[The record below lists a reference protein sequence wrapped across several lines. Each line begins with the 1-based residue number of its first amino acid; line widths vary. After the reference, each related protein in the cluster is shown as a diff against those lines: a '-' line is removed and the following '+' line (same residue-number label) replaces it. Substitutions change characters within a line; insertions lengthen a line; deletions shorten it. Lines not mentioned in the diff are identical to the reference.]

1 MANSEMSPPA
11 ARVLLLHSNDVH
23 SHLEQAAKMATYIT
37 EQRRHCGT
45 DRLLVL
51 DIGDHM
57 DRMRLETE
65 GSDGLVNIALLNE
78 AGYDAVTIGNNEGLT
93 YTEHVLERA
102 YGHEARFPVLC
113 ANMRRTAGALRPE
126 WLLPGTVIRK
136 GGLRFGLIG
145 VTAAFSDFY
154 TMLGWDAGDPVRAA
168 AEQAEALRPHADV
181 VVLLSHLGLAF
192 DKRIAEE
199 VNGIDLI
206 LGGHTHHLLEE
217 PLVVRGT
224 TICAAG
230 KFGAHIGRVEIDL
243 DPVSSR
249 PVFSASCVPM
259 AAYAEDAEAAA
270 IIGRFRQ
277 AGERL
282 LGRTVTRLSAALPAS
297 AERESPLGNLLAAGL
312 RRRTDAEL
320 GIVNAGQLLG
330 GLAAGDVTAAQLHA
344 LCPSPINPCRML
356 LSGAH
361 IRRALEE
368 ALLPEFV
375 HMPIR
380 GFGFRG
386 IELGTLAVDGLEVSY
401 DPDGPP
407 MAKLVAVRAAGEPL
421 DDGRLY
427 AVGTIDMFTFGIGY
441 ESLKQGLEIR
451 YYLPEFI
458 RDVLAGELGREERIR
473 DASRPRWVQAG
484 R

>member
-1 MANSEMSPPA
+1 MPNSPISTSA
-11 ARVLLLHSNDVH
+11 ARVLLLHSNDMH
-23 SHLEQAAKMATYIT
+23 SHLEQAAKMSTYIA
-37 EQRRHCGT
+37 EQRRFYGT
-45 DRLLVL
+45 DRLLTL

-65 GSDGLVNIALLNE
+65 GSDGLVNIALLNG
-78 AGYDAVTIGNNEGLT
+78 AGYDAVTLGNNEGLT
-93 YTEHVLERA
+93 YTENVLERA
-102 YGHEARFPVLC
+102 YAKEARFAVLC
-113 ANMRRTAGALRPE
+113 ANLKRSADGKRPE

-154 TMLGWDAGDPVRAA
+154 SMLGWDAGDPVKAA
-168 AEQAEALRPHADV
+168 AEQVKALRPHADV
-181 VVLLSHLGLAF
+181 MVLLSHLGLAF

-199 VNGIDLI
+199 LNGIDLI

-230 KFGAHIGRVEIDL
+230 KFGDQIGRVEIDI

-249 PVFSASCVPM
+249 PVFLASCVPI

-270 IIGRFRQ
+270 VIGRFRETG
-277 AGERL
+277 ARL
-282 LGRTVTRLSAALPAS
+282 LSRTVARLGMALPAS

-312 RRRTDAEL
+312 RRWTEAEI

-344 LCPSPINPCRML
+344 LCPSPINPCRMR

-368 ALLPEFV
+368 SLLPEFV
-375 HMPIR
+375 GMPIR

-386 IELGTLAVDGLEVSY
+386 HQLGTLAVDGLVVHY

-407 MAKLVAVRAAGEPL
+407 MGKLMDVRAADGPL

-427 AVGTIDMFTFGIGY
+427 TVGTIDMFTFGIGY

-451 YYLPEFI
+451 YYVPEFI
-458 RDVLAGELGREERIR
+458 RDVLAEELGREERIG
-473 DASRPRWVQAG
+473 DAARLRWVQAG